1 MLSRCVQRHTCG
13 EKNSHKLKEV
23 WTFCLSPFALLYKSG
38 KKESFVSIEWH
49 QILVNSRV
57 PRSPLFWLSGGVI
70 SLLVLRI
77 CWPELIVYFP
87 KCYPKYESLCFPCL
101 LIWITIFPFHK
112 GYLKSVLEC
121 NFCNISPKFQFSE
134 WRAVSWSQWW
144 YTMDMCQ
151 RNMSWMLFLVNWVS
165 LRFIA

>member
-13 EKNSHKLKEV
+13 EEEFTQTERSLN
-23 WTFCLSPFALLYKSG
+23 FLSQPFALLYKSG
-38 KKESFVSIEWH
+38 KKESFVSIERH

-77 CWPELIVYFP
+77 CWPELIVCFP
-87 KCYPKYESLCFPCL
+87 KCYSKYESLCFPCL

-134 WRAVSWSQWW
+134 WRAVS
-144 YTMDMCQ
+144 
-151 RNMSWMLFLVNWVS
+151 
-165 LRFIA
+165 